1 MDLNDE
7 IERLRTKCIG
17 CGKCSRVC
25 PSLKHGGIDP
35 MEVMMGGEADMSTCI
50 GCGNCSA
57 VCRRTDPMAVMQDLV
72 ALERDL
78 HVSPAFRETGYA
90 MRPVEQTP
98 EPVWTGDEVM
108 VMPGCVTKAKV
119 PYVIYAA
126 SVAFGAMGV
135 RAGELPGNTCCM
147 HPTQFREMTEMER
160 RSYRTDMGRTAGDRP
175 LVTLC
180 AGCSQELQRSSVEA
194 EHIIA
199 FLHDRIGSLPRL
211 ASPIKVG
218 IEPGCSAMD
227 LRNEMREVVEAM
239 GCEVVNTTMG
249 CCGKNTPVAG
259 PLMEEREA
267 ECAGADWIIVG
278 CPMCQVKFDS
288 HPDGIPAMH
297 IAELVAMAT
306 GDTESLR
313 HHIIRR
319 E

>member
-1 MDLNDE
+1 M
-7 IERLRTKCIG
+7 
-17 CGKCSRVC
+17 
-25 PSLKHGGIDP
+25 
-35 MEVMMGGEADMSTCI
+35 
-50 GCGNCSA
+50 
-57 VCRRTDPMAVMQDLV
+57 
-72 ALERDL
+72 
-78 HVSPAFRETGYA
+78 
-90 MRPVEQTP
+90 
-98 EPVWTGDEVM
+98 
-108 VMPGCVTKAKV
+108 
-119 PYVIYAA
+119 
-126 SVAFGAMGV
+126 
-135 RAGELPGNTCCM
+135 
-147 HPTQFREMTEMER
+147 
-160 RSYRTDMGRTAGDRP
+160 
-175 LVTLC
+175 TLC

-199 FLHDRIGSLPRL
+199 FLHDRIDSLPRL

-297 IAELVAMAT
+297 IAELVAMAA

>member
-1 MDLNDE
+1 
-7 IERLRTKCIG
+7 
-17 CGKCSRVC
+17 
-25 PSLKHGGIDP
+25 
-35 MEVMMGGEADMSTCI
+35 
-50 GCGNCSA
+50 
-57 VCRRTDPMAVMQDLV
+57 
-72 ALERDL
+72 
-78 HVSPAFRETGYA
+78 
-90 MRPVEQTP
+90 
-98 EPVWTGDEVM
+98 M

-297 IAELVAMAT
+297 IAELVAMAA